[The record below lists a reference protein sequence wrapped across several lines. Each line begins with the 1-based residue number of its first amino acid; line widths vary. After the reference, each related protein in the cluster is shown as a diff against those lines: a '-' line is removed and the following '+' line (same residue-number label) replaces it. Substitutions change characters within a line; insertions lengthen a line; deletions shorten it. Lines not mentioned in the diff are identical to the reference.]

1 MKEFIIHLRGYS
13 FIENEQYSQFTFLFW
28 REQLR
33 NASRFTTH
41 LPSYYSSYQ
50 TFSLFVDFFMTVI
63 VVAYITP
70 RYPQVTRFIDSALL
84 HKVKDKFLGIHWTLL
99 EFIFP
104 IEPLLSN
111 ELLCGG
117 RFKERDVG
125 YNSFLL
131 SLRSPKVSEDDLW
144 KLLLQKQNK
153 KQLASMQRSTI
164 PATCA
169 VMSSALQV
177 SPLWRFQPK
186 RTRWMSST
194 FSPSRNEVENCESKW
209 LVRYNLYRAVYN
221 ILQFEHAR
229 VWLLRALFNWVST
242 AFELNGS

>member
-70 RYPQVTRFIDSALL
+70 RNPQVTRFIDSALL

-229 VWLLRALFNWVST
+229 IWLLRALFNWVST
-242 AFELNGS
+242 AYELNGS

>member
-70 RYPQVTRFIDSALL
+70 RNPQVTRFIDSALL

-229 VWLLRALFNWVST
+229 IWLLRALFNWVST

>member
-50 TFSLFVDFFMTVI
+50 TFSLFVDFFVTVI

-209 LVRYNLYRAVYN
+209 LVR
-221 ILQFEHAR
+221 
-229 VWLLRALFNWVST
+229 
-242 AFELNGS
+242 